1 MKTGQVRAPVAA
13 GSFYPDDPAVLQ
25 EMVDELLAEAAPVH
39 RASAPG
45 AVIVPHA
52 GYRFSGPI
60 AASAYALVGPV
71 TRVVLLGP
79 AHFVPLARVAVPAA
93 AAWATPLGDV
103 PIDDEL
109 RDLAAAHG
117 ADVDDGPH
125 EPEHSLEVQLPFLQC
140 AMPGPF
146 TVLPVVVGAAAPGDV
161 ADLIDALGEGFD
173 RLIVVS
179 TDLSHYFDVETARK
193 LDRHTADAVVER
205 DARAIRIGD
214 ACGVFALRGIV
225 EHARR
230 HDLPIRLLDLRNSA
244 DTAGDPW
251 RVVGYG
257 AFAVGQEKRET
268 RTS

>member
-1 MKTGQVRAPVAA
+1 MKTGHIRRPVAA
-13 GSFYPDDPAVLQ
+13 GSFYPDDPAAL
-25 EMVDELLAEAAPVH
+25 EKMVDELLAEAAPSGH

-71 TRVVLLGP
+71 TRVVIFGP
-79 AHFVPLARVAVPAA
+79 AHFVPLGRVAVPAA

-109 RDLAAAHG
+109 RDLAAARG
-117 ADVDDGPH
+117 AAVDDEPH
-125 EPEHSLEVQLPFLQC
+125 EPEHSLEVQLPFLQR
-140 AMPGPF
+140 AIRGPF
-146 TVLPVVVGAAAPGDV
+146 SVLPVVVGAAAPGDV
-161 ADLIDALGEGFD
+161 ADLIDALSDGFD
-173 RLIVVS
+173 RLVVVS
-179 TDLSHYFDVETARK
+179 TDLSHYYDAETARK

-230 HDLPIRLLDLRNSA
+230 HDLPIRLLDLRNSS

-257 AFAVGQEKRET
+257 AFAVGAA
-268 RTS
+268 